1 MPPGSTR
8 RRSPTRTTST
18 CTPCTCPARSAPASR
33 GEWVTPLYGKLA
45 AKGCVYTEAN
55 GWERPKWFSP
65 DGREEAPG
73 FRHSNVFEVVAAEC
87 RAVRERVGVLDL
99 SSFAKYEVAGAGAET
114 YLNTITA
121 NRMSRRPGGIV
132 LAHYLSDEGRILG
145 ESTITRLA
153 GDRFYVLSGAG
164 SEETRDYV
172 EPHLAAPGT
181 TFGIDLLGEP
191 RAATVLAEAVYDPG
205 NERLRA

>member
-1 MPPGSTR
+1 M
-8 RRSPTRTTST
+8 
-18 CTPCTCPARSAPASR
+18 
-33 GEWVTPLYGKLA
+33 
-45 AKGCVYTEAN
+45 
-55 GWERPKWFSP
+55 
-65 DGREEAPG
+65 
-73 FRHSNVFEVVAAEC
+73 
-87 RAVRERVGVLDL
+87 LDL
-99 SSFAKYEVAGAGAET
+99 SSFAKYEVAGAGAEA

-164 SEETRDYV
+164 SEDRDLDV
-172 EPHLAAPGT
+172 LVQG
-181 TFGIDLLGEP
+181 P
-191 RAATVLAEAVYDPG
+191 RDGLDVTVTNVTGDWGVLVLAEAVYDPA